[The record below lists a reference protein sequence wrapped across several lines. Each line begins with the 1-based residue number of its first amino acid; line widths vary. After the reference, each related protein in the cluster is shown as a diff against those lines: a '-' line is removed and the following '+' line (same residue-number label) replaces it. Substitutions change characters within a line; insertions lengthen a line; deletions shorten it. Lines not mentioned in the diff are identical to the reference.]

1 MKNISYK
8 KGWILGTNPAH
19 VEPPLIPL
27 IKEIFTGKSD
37 EDFLK
42 LKVCI
47 YPLSSM
53 SNLYE
58 FKMSL
63 FEHGHPEEFLL
74 FMQNFN
80 MTLTSTGTLN
90 MDSEIN
96 NLCTLV
102 RGEVLHQFDLLYAD
116 VENTE
121 TLNVDYYI
129 RGLSFYFL
137 PVNSLKTISQCDV
150 E

>member
-1 MKNISYK
+1 M
-8 KGWILGTNPAH
+8 
-19 VEPPLIPL
+19 EPPPIPL
-27 IKEIFTGKSD
+27 IKEMCNGKAD

-42 LKVCI
+42 LKLCRD
-47 YPLSSM
+47 PTSST
-53 SNLYE
+53 SDLYE

-102 RGEVLHQFDLLYAD
+102 CGEVLHQFDLLYAD

-137 PVNSLKTISQCDV
+137 PVNSL
-150 E
+150 

>member
-1 MKNISYK
+1 M
-8 KGWILGTNPAH
+8 
-19 VEPPLIPL
+19 EPPPIPL
-27 IKEIFTGKSD
+27 IKEMCNGKAD

-42 LKVCI
+42 LKLCRD
-47 YPLSSM
+47 PTSST
-53 SNLYE
+53 SDLYE

-74 FMQNFN
+74 FMKNFN

-137 PVNSLKTISQCDV
+137 PVNSL
-150 E
+150 

>member
-37 EDFLK
+37 EDFFK

-63 FEHGHPEEFLL
+63 FYHGDPEELL
-74 FMQNFN
+74 LSVWNFN
-80 MTLTSTGTLN
+80 MNLSATG
-90 MDSEIN
+90 MQEKD
-96 NLCTLV
+96 
-102 RGEVLHQFDLLYAD
+102 AK
-116 VENTE
+116 
-121 TLNVDYYI
+121 
-129 RGLSFYFL
+129 
-137 PVNSLKTISQCDV
+137 PV
-150 E
+150 